1 MGFFTV
7 SPEMYRRF
15 KDQILE
21 LSNSFQRDIN
31 EHLPPAQRRR
41 GLSDREIAERLG
53 LEERV
58 VTEIRCV
65 AERDC
70 YGLDEWERAIEF
82 KKKACRDYVETKILR
97 FLDRSSPSP
106 SPAGEEGR
114 PP

>member
-1 MGFFTV
+1 MGFFTL
-7 SPEMYRRF
+7 SPELYRQY

-31 EHLPPAQRRR
+31 EHLPPGERKR

-65 AERDC
+65 AERDL
-70 YGLDEWERAIEF
+70 YDLDEWEKAIQF
-82 KKKACRDYVETKILR
+82 KKRACREYVETKIRR
-97 FLDRSSPSP
+97 FLK
-106 SPAGEEGR
+106 PAE
-114 PP
+114 

>member
-7 SPEMYRRF
+7 SPELYRRY

-31 EHLPPAQRRR
+31 EHLPPGERKR

-53 LEERV
+53 LEERI

-65 AERDC
+65 AERDL
-70 YGLDEWERAIEF
+70 YGLEEWEKAIEF
-82 KKKACRDYVETKILR
+82 KKRACREYVETKIIR
-97 FLDRSSPSP
+97 FLKT
-106 SPAGEEGR
+106 
-114 PP
+114 